1 MFFSYS
7 KSTIDKF
14 IHFIQ
19 KRLCNLDYRLTN
31 IEKQSL
37 KNTTIWVKLDEYGV
51 MPTKAH
57 THDAGFDLYC
67 PMDISRSDVIQAWYE
82 RRNLS
87 IDTGVH
93 IDIPQGFVG
102 LILPR
107 SSLALKGVPA
117 LTGVID
123 AGYQGEL
130 KITYP
135 LPDLFTHMNAKTH
148 NKDIEVPS
156 KHMHIGDTMIFNK
169 GDRIAQIVILPL
181 SNVYLAQTS
190 EFAKESERGSFGFG
204 SSGK

>member
-1 MFFSYS
+1 MFFTYS
-7 KSTIDKF
+7 KKAVDSF
-14 IHFIQ
+14 IWYLRERVSKLADRVSKLEQ
-19 KRLCNLDYRLTN
+19 QNL
-31 IEKQSL
+31 I
-37 KNTTIWVKLDEYGV
+37 NTTILVKLDEYGV

-57 THDAGFDLYC
+57 TNDAGFDLYC

-82 RRNLS
+82 KKNLS
-87 IDTGVH
+87 INTGVH
-93 IDIPQGFVG
+93 IDIPKGFVG

-135 LPDLFTHMNAKTH
+135 LPDLFTHIHAKTH
-148 NKDIEVPS
+148 NRDTEIPS
-156 KHMHIGDTMIFNK
+156 KHMRIADTMVFNK

-181 SNVYLAQTS
+181 SRISLAQTS
-190 EFAKESERGSFGFG
+190 EFEQESERGSFGFG

>member
-1 MFFSYS
+1 MFFTYS
-7 KSTIDKF
+7 KKAVDSF
-14 IHFIQ
+14 IWYLRERVSKLSDRVSKLEQQDLI
-19 KRLCNLDYRLTN
+19 
-31 IEKQSL
+31 
-37 KNTTIWVKLDEYGV
+37 NTTILVKLDEYGV

-57 THDAGFDLYC
+57 TNDLYC

-82 RRNLS
+82 KKNLS
-87 IDTGVH
+87 INTGVH
-93 IDIPQGFVG
+93 IDIPKGFVG

-135 LPDLFTHMNAKTH
+135 LPDLFTHINAKTH
-148 NKDIEVPS
+148 NRDTEIPS
-156 KHMHIGDTMIFNK
+156 KHMRIADTMVFNK

-181 SNVYLAQTS
+181 SRISLAQTS
-190 EFAKESERGSFGFG
+190 EFEQESERGSFGFG

>member
-1 MFFSYS
+1 MFFTYS
-7 KSTIDKF
+7 KKEIDSSIWYLRK
-14 IHFIQ
+14 
-19 KRLCNLDYRLTN
+19 KLCKLEERLAQLELQNL
-31 IEKQSL
+31 I
-37 KNTTIWVKLDEYGV
+37 NTTILVKLDEYGV

-57 THDAGFDLYC
+57 TNDAGFDLYC

-82 RRNLS
+82 KKNLS
-87 IDTGVH
+87 INTGVH
-93 IDIPQGFVG
+93 IDIPKGFVG

-135 LPDLFTHMNAKTH
+135 LPDLFTHINAKTH
-148 NKDIEVPS
+148 NRDTEIPS
-156 KHMHIGDTMIFNK
+156 KHMRIADTMVFNK

-181 SNVYLAQTS
+181 SRISLAQTS
-190 EFAKESERGSFGFG
+190 EFEQESERGSFGFG

>member
-1 MFFSYS
+1 MFFTYS
-7 KSTIDKF
+7 KKEIDSS
-14 IHFIQ
+14 IWYLR
-19 KRLCNLDYRLTN
+19 KRLCKLEDRLAQLELQNL
-31 IEKQSL
+31 I
-37 KNTTIWVKLDEYGV
+37 NTTIWVKLDEYGV

-57 THDAGFDLYC
+57 TNDAGFDLYC

-82 RRNLS
+82 KKNLS
-87 IDTGVH
+87 INTGVH
-93 IDIPQGFVG
+93 IDIPKGFVG

-135 LPDLFTHMNAKTH
+135 LPDLFTHINAKTH
-148 NKDIEVPS
+148 NRDAEIPS
-156 KHMHIGDTMIFNK
+156 KHMRIADTMVFNK

-181 SNVYLAQTS
+181 SRISLAQTS
-190 EFAKESERGSFGFG
+190 EFEQESERGSFGFG

>member
-1 MFFSYS
+1 MFFTYS
-7 KSTIDKF
+7 KKAVDSF
-14 IHFIQ
+14 IWYLRERVSKLADRVSKLEQ
-19 KRLCNLDYRLTN
+19 QNL
-31 IEKQSL
+31 I
-37 KNTTIWVKLDEYGV
+37 NTTILVKLDEYGV

-57 THDAGFDLYC
+57 TNDAGFDLYC

-82 RRNLS
+82 KKNLS
-87 IDTGVH
+87 INTGVH
-93 IDIPQGFVG
+93 IDIPKGFVG

-135 LPDLFTHMNAKTH
+135 LPDLFTHINAKTH
-148 NKDIEVPS
+148 NRDTEIPS
-156 KHMHIGDTMIFNK
+156 KHMRIADTMVFNK

-181 SNVYLAQTS
+181 PRISLAQTS
-190 EFAKESERGSFGFG
+190 EFEQESERGSFGFG